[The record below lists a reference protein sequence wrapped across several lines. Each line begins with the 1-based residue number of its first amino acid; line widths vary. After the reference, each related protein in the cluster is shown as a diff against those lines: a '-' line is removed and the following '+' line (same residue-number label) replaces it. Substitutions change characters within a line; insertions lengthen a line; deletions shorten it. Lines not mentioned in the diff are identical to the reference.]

1 MSFSHFALHPQLL
14 KALDEKGFDRPT
26 PIQQLAIPSLLEGR
40 DVMATAVTGSGKTA
54 AFLLPLL
61 HQLMGKPRGKTKG
74 LVLVPTRELAVQIA
88 EHFHDLALHTPLK
101 AAAVYGGVSPV
112 PQEQAFRKGV
122 DFIIATPGRLL
133 DHMRNQY
140 AKLDGISHLILDE
153 ADRMLDMGFLPDI
166 RRILDNLP
174 KTRQTLFFSATLP
187 PPIIVLAKEMLNK
200 PVSLNIT
207 PKPTTAAQITHV
219 AYPVAHELKSTL
231 LLALLKQSATKS
243 VLAFTR
249 TKHRANRLADFL
261 EKNGVSCARIHGNR
275 SQSQRTEALAGFKRG
290 KFRVLVAT
298 DIAARGIDVEAIGLV
313 CNFDVPHLAEE
324 YVHRVGRT
332 GRASASGDA
341 CTLVSP
347 DEENTFR
354 SIEQSLGRHMP
365 RETVHGFDYK
375 KKSLERF
382 EIPLNERIAAI
393 RTRRAGERARHKEN
407 EESRGRSRIRPMG
420 SAPKEGSQA
429 GFAPEA
435 RRNSNIFGF
444 SRGKGTSVRRSSM
457 QDDRGRKQAPAPAR
471 PQGQG

>member
-1 MSFSHFALHPQLL
+1 MSFSSFALHPQLL
-14 KALDEKGFDRPT
+14 KALEEKGFHQPT
-26 PIQQLAIPSLLEGR
+26 PIQELAIPALLQGS
-40 DVMATAVTGSGKTA
+40 DVMASAVTGSGKTA
-54 AFLLPLL
+54 AFLLPIL
-61 HQLMGKPRGKTKG
+61 HQLIGQPRGKTRV

-88 EHFHDLALHTPLK
+88 EHLHDLALHTPLK
-101 AAAVYGGVSPV
+101 GAAVYGGVSPV

-122 DFIIATPGRLL
+122 DFVIATPGRLL
-133 DHMRNQY
+133 DHMRNKY
-140 AKLDGISHLILDE
+140 AKMEGLSHLILDE

-166 RRILDNLP
+166 RRILDSIP
-174 KTRQTLFFSATLP
+174 KNRQTLFFSATLP
-187 PPIIVLAKEMLNK
+187 PPIVALAREMLNN

-207 PKPTTAAQITHV
+207 PKPIAATQITHV

-261 EKNGVSCARIHGNR
+261 EKHGVSCARIHGNR

-290 KFRVLVAT
+290 RFRVLVAT

-347 DEENTFR
+347 DEEHTFR
-354 SIEQSLGRHMP
+354 SIELNLGRRVP
-365 RETVHGFDYK
+365 RETVQGFDYK
-375 KKSLERF
+375 KRPSERF

-393 RTRRAGERARHKEN
+393 RTRKAGERARHKEK
-407 EESRGRSRIRPMG
+407 EESRGHRPTRANG
-420 SAPKEGSQA
+420 PAPKEGSQT
-429 GFAPEA
+429 GYSREH
-435 RRNSNIFGF
+435 RGNSTIFGF
-444 SRGKGTSVRRSSM
+444 SKGKGTSLRRASM
-457 QDDRGRKQAPAPAR
+457 QEQDRSR
-471 PQGQG
+471 

>member
-1 MSFSHFALHPQLL
+1 MSFSSFALNPQLL
-14 KALDEKGFDRPT
+14 KALKEKGFDQPT
-26 PIQQLAIPSLLEGR
+26 PIQQLAIPSLLQGR

-54 AFLLPLL
+54 AFLLPILQ
-61 HQLMGKPRGKTKG
+61 QLIGQPRGKTRV

-112 PQEQAFRKGV
+112 PQEQAFLKGV

-140 AKLDGISHLILDE
+140 ARLEGLTHLILDE

-166 RRILDNLP
+166 RRILGSLP
-174 KTRQTLFFSATLP
+174 DGLQTLFFSATLP
-187 PPIIVLAKEMLNK
+187 PPIVVLSGEMLNN
-200 PVSLNIT
+200 PVSINIT
-207 PKPTTAAQITHV
+207 PKPTPAAEITHV

-231 LLALLKQSATKS
+231 FLALLKQSLTKS

-261 EKNGVSCARIHGNR
+261 EKNGVSCGRIHGNR
-275 SQSQRTEALAGFKRG
+275 SQNQRTEALAGFKRG

-313 CNFDVPHLAEE
+313 CNFDVPHLAED

-332 GRASASGDA
+332 GRAGAKGDA

-354 SIEQSLGRHMP
+354 SIEQGLGRRMP
-365 RETVHGFDYK
+365 RETFPDFNYTK
-375 KKSLERF
+375 KPSGRF
-382 EIPLNERIAAI
+382 EIPVNERITAI
-393 RTRRAGERARHKEN
+393 RDRRARERNRRYEKGEPKGHRQ
-407 EESRGRSRIRPMG
+407 SRPDGPF
-420 SAPKEGSQA
+420 PEGGFKV

-435 RRNSNIFGF
+435 RRNSTIFGF
-444 SRGKGTSVRRSSM
+444 SKKKGTTVRQSSVILTS
-457 QDDRGRKQAPAPAR
+457 K
-471 PQGQG
+471 

>member
-1 MSFSHFALHPQLL
+1 MSFSSFALHPQLL
-14 KALDEKGFDRPT
+14 TALEEKGFNQPT
-26 PIQQLAIPSLLEGR
+26 PIQKLAIPALLQGS
-40 DVMATAVTGSGKTA
+40 DVMASAVTGSGKTA

-61 HQLMGKPRGKTKG
+61 HQLIGKPRGKTKG

-133 DHMRNQY
+133 DHMRNKY
-140 AKLDGISHLILDE
+140 AKLDGISYLILDE

-166 RRILDNLP
+166 RRILDGLP
-174 KTRQTLFFSATLP
+174 KVRQTLFFSATLP
-187 PPIIVLAKEMLNK
+187 PPIVVLAKEMLNN

-207 PKPTTAAQITHV
+207 PKPTTAAQISHV
-219 AYPVAHELKSTL
+219 AYPVAQELKSTL
-231 LLALLKQSATKS
+231 LLSLLKQSATKS
-243 VLAFTR
+243 ILAFTR

-290 KFRVLVAT
+290 KVRVLVAT

-313 CNFDVPHLAEE
+313 CNFDVPHMAEE

-332 GRASASGDA
+332 GRASASGEA

-347 DEENTFR
+347 DEERTFR
-354 SIEQSLGRHMP
+354 LIEQTLGSTMP
-365 RETVHGFDYK
+365 RETIRGFDYK
-375 KKSLERF
+375 KKTSEKF

-393 RTRRAGERARHKEN
+393 RTRKAGERARHQEKV
-407 EESRGRSRIRPMG
+407 ESRGRRPTRPNG
-420 SAPKEGSQA
+420 PVAKEGPPKRFTSKVGQN
-429 GFAPEA
+429 
-435 RRNSNIFGF
+435 NSIFGF
-444 SRGKGTSVRRSSM
+444 SKGDGSSIRRSSL
-457 QDDRGRKQAPAPAR
+457 QERSR
-471 PQGQG
+471 

>member
-1 MSFSHFALHPQLL
+1 MSFSSFALHPQLL
-14 KALDEKGFDRPT
+14 KALEEKGFDRPT
-26 PIQQLAIPSLLEGR
+26 PIQQLAIPSLLQGS

-54 AFLLPLL
+54 AFLLPILQ
-61 HQLMGKPRGKTKG
+61 QLISQPRGKTKG

-88 EHFHDLALHTPLK
+88 DHFHDLALHTPLK

-133 DHMRNQY
+133 DHMRNKY
-140 AKLDGISHLILDE
+140 AKLDGISYLILDE

-166 RRILDNLP
+166 RRILDGLP
-174 KTRQTLFFSATLP
+174 RSRQTLFFSATLP
-187 PPIIVLAKEMLNK
+187 PPIVVLAKEMLNN

-207 PKPTTAAQITHV
+207 PKPIPAAQITHV
-219 AYPVAHELKSTL
+219 AYPVAHELKSNL
-231 LLALLKQSATKS
+231 LLALLKRSTNKS

-249 TKHRANRLADFL
+249 TKHRANRLSDFL
-261 EKNGVSCARIHGNR
+261 EKHGVSCTRIHGNR

-332 GRASASGDA
+332 GRAGATGDA

-347 DEENTFR
+347 DEEQTFNA
-354 SIEQSLGRHMP
+354 IERSLGRRMP
-365 RETVHGFDYK
+365 RETVPDFDYK
-375 KKSLERF
+375 KKPMERF
-382 EIPLNERIAAI
+382 EIPLKERIDAI
-393 RTRRAGERARHKEN
+393 RTRRAGERARHKEKG
-407 EESRGRSRIRPMG
+407 ESRNQTQTRPKA
-420 SAPKEGSQA
+420 SSPKETSPA

-435 RRNSNIFGF
+435 RRNSTIFGF
-444 SRGKGTSVRRSSM
+444 SKGKGTALRRSSL
-457 QDDRGRKQAPAPAR
+457 QDRSR
-471 PQGQG
+471 

>member
-1 MSFSHFALHPQLL
+1 MSFSSFALHPQLL
-14 KALDEKGFDRPT
+14 KALEEKGFDRPT
-26 PIQQLAIPSLLEGR
+26 PIQQLAIPSLLQGS

-54 AFLLPLL
+54 AFLLPIL
-61 HQLMGKPRGKTKG
+61 HQLIGQPRGKTRV

-88 EHFHDLALHTPLK
+88 EHLHDLALHTPLK

-122 DFIIATPGRLL
+122 DFVIATPGRLL
-133 DHMRNQY
+133 DHMRNKY
-140 AKLDGISHLILDE
+140 AKMDGLSHLILDE

-166 RRILDNLP
+166 RRILDSIP
-174 KTRQTLFFSATLP
+174 KSRQTLFFSATLP
-187 PPIIVLAKEMLNK
+187 PPIVALAKEMLNN

-207 PKPTTAAQITHV
+207 PKPIPAAQITHV

-261 EKNGVSCARIHGNR
+261 EKHGVSCARIHGNR

-290 KFRVLVAT
+290 RFRVLVAT

-347 DEENTFR
+347 DEEHTFR
-354 SIEQSLGRHMP
+354 SIEQNLGRRMP
-365 RETVHGFDYK
+365 RETVQGFDYK
-375 KKSLERF
+375 KKPSERF

-393 RTRRAGERARHKEN
+393 RTRKAGERARHKEKG
-407 EESRGRSRIRPMG
+407 ESRGYRQTRANG
-420 SAPKEGSQA
+420 SASKEGSQT

-435 RRNSNIFGF
+435 RRNSTIFGF
-444 SRGKGTSVRRSSM
+444 SKEKGTSFRRSSM
-457 QDDRGRKQAPAPAR
+457 QERSR
-471 PQGQG
+471 